1 MNGGDQF
8 WTKQTSYKLHVYL
21 MAFMEK
27 VMYSLPRLIEVVYSS
42 GILLSCKEGYLWIKL

>member
-8 WTKQTSYKLHVYL
+8 WTKQTSYKLYL
-21 MAFMEK
+21 MAFMEEL
-27 VMYSLPRLIEVVYSS
+27 MYSLPRLIEVVYSS